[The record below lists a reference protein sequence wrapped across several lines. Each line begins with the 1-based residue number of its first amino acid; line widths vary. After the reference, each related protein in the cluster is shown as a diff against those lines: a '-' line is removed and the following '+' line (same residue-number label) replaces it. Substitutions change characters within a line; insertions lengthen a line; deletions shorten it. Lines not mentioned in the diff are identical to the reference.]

1 MRQQSV
7 TPHLRRKRREVRF
20 LSVCSASRTWN
31 PVAFVLSLSHMGWLI
46 KSHGQRCLWCA
57 YKRSQKHKLQVV
69 AQDEN
74 DEPTLLDMALA
85 VEKITDVP
93 ITSQKL
99 IYKGKSLK
107 EMEKTLSALD
117 IKNGCKVMLIGKK
130 NCPEEESVLKKLNNL
145 EKSVEQTAS
154 KLEDVTKELLGI
166 QKGFLSKN
174 LQEQALGRLD
184 KRIKA
189 TVEQFMKILEQID
202 SVTMPVNFSDCRLK
216 KKELVKNVQ
225 GLLAQCDTV
234 EGNISQEIV
243 KLQSQNVALSK

>member
-99 IYKGKSLK
+99 IYKGGITQRWFCHGRVKENILTGKSLK

-202 SVTMPVNFSDCRLK
+202 SV
-216 KKELVKNVQ
+216 